1 MGDHLGMPALEVLTK
16 KSYWVAGGGGI
27 QFRGKGASFIK
38 LYFTCSPV
46 DQIFS
51 EPLGQ
56 AL

>member
-1 MGDHLGMPALEVLTK
+1 MTGLEVLTK